1 VLLSHGA
8 TGIAAWSAAS
18 DAAPGRGGPTNR
30 RKSSP
35 FGAIAGSNPRGD
47 AGCSVQD
54 GGPGERDNDRG
65 GHGCRAHD
73 GPDSGL
79 VFTVESSA
87 PLRESVLYVTLE
99 PRAPQPTRAALLHR
113 SLVGN
118 V

>member
-1 VLLSHGA
+1 
-8 TGIAAWSAAS
+8 
-18 DAAPGRGGPTNR
+18 
-30 RKSSP
+30 
-35 FGAIAGSNPRGD
+35 
-47 AGCSVQD
+47 
-54 GGPGERDNDRG
+54 
-65 GHGCRAHD
+65 
-73 GPDSGL
+73 